1 MRERDCVVTY
11 CSEGIEFRR
20 SWKFDVPTRISAL
33 LGRVVGNKYNG
44 SELYLTHAVF
54 IPSAS
59 IFPSSISGS
68 NAELMQ
74 FLLKFIWPVGLYSF
88 HKRGALAVALL
99 VWYELD
105 LDLEQFQLE
114 C

>member
-1 MRERDCVVTY
+1 MTY

-33 LGRVVGNKYNG
+33 LGHVVGNKYNG
-44 SELYLTHAVF
+44 RELYLTHAVL

-68 NAELMQ
+68 NAESMQ
-74 FLLKFIWPVGLYSF
+74 FLLKFNWPIGLSSF
-88 HKRGALAVALL
+88 HKRGALAAALL
-99 VWYELD
+99 VWYGLD
-105 LDLEQFQLE
+105 LDF
-114 C
+114 